1 MFEDIKAAFDAA
13 LDAAMGNS
21 VGSVSLMR
29 DAVIE
34 AKAALK
40 YMEEGL
46 ANTEAKLAAEA
57 RNLEDAIRRG
67 GMAEDIGDEETASI
81 AEEFAARHRE
91 KVEVLER
98 KLEAQ
103 RAEMDIARR
112 EVRDMTNQLRSAQ
125 RGSPGMASGR
135 SAGSGVGVGD
145 GTGGGDGGEALRS
158 ELDQHAK
165 ESFAQRQLEELKRRM
180 GK

>member
-1 MFEDIKAAFDAA
+1 VFEDIRAAFESA
-13 LDAAMGNS
+13 LDAAMGNT
-21 VGSVSLMR
+21 VGSVSQMR

-46 ANTEAKLAAEA
+46 ANTEAKLSAEA
-57 RNLEDAIRRG
+57 RNLEDAVRRG
-67 GMAEDIGDEETASI
+67 GMAADIGDEETASI

-91 KVEVLER
+91 KVGVLER

-103 RAEMDIARR
+103 RSEMDIARR
-112 EVRDMTNQLRSAQ
+112 EVREMTEQLKAAQ
-125 RGSPGMASGR
+125 RGTPGMSSSR
-135 SAGSGVGVGD
+135 SAGVGAGD
-145 GTGGGDGGEALRS
+145 GEGGGDGGEALRS

-165 ESFAQRQLEELKRRM
+165 ETFAQRQLEELKRRM